1 MLQFF
6 ILLLVAL
13 GASALGFKK
22 YVWFISIGYGLAV
35 AAIAITLLIMFNG
48 SIDGGLILMCILLII
63 YGGRLAGYLAYRE
76 LRVHSYNKKMVGEI
90 KDGKDISIGVKC
102 AIWGTAALLYV
113 CQTSPVL
120 FNLQNGIGTNGG
132 VVVGI
137 ILAIIGISLEIVADF
152 QKNAA
157 KRNNPHRFVD
167 TGLFRIVRCPN
178 YLGELFLWTGLFV
191 VGIGAGMNAPQWV
204 ACICGYAGIIYVM
217 FSGAR
222 RLEERQNRS
231 YGDDPEYR
239 KYAKT
244 VPIMIPFVPL
254 YSVEK
259 YKWLVG

>member
-1 MLQFF
+1 MLEFI

-22 YVWFISIGYGLAV
+22 YVWFISIGYGLAI
-35 AAIAITLLIMFNG
+35 AAIAIVLLIMFNG
-48 SIDGGLILMCILLII
+48 RIDGGLILMCILLII

-76 LRVHSYNKKMVGEI
+76 LRGHSYNKKMEGEI
-90 KDGKDISIGVKC
+90 KDGKDISLGIKF

-120 FNLQNGIGTNGG
+120 FNLENGIGTNGG

-152 QKNAA
+152 QKNIA
-157 KRNNPHRFVD
+157 KRDNPDRFVN

-191 VGIGAGMNAPQWV
+191 VGIGAGMNAPQWI
-204 ACICGYAGIIYVM
+204 ATIGGYAGIVFVM

-222 RLEERQNRS
+222 RLEIRQDKT
-231 YGDDPEYR
+231 YGDDPEYQ
-239 KYAKT
+239 KYVKT

-254 YSVEK
+254 YSVK
-259 YKWLVG
+259 RHKWLVG